1 MTMKVIQRTPQILRS
16 GSRMQFVT
24 IVILELLLL
33 EGIYGWTYH
42 YNSEEMSWQ
51 NARRF
56 CQRKYTDMVAI
67 QNAEEIEYL
76 KDALPFAR
84 HYYWIGIRKINNTW
98 IWVGTGKPLNKEAE
112 NWAKDEP
119 NNEGNSMNEDCV
131 EMYIKRALDAGKWN
145 DIGCNKKK
153 NPLCYKASCS
163 FESCS
168 YNGECIETIGNY
180 TCLCNDGFNGPE
192 CEHVEQCSI
201 LNAPDNGTM
210 LCNHPNGNFS
220 YDSTCE
226 VHCAPGFT
234 LQGSQSLKCKASA
247 EWTTE
252 LPSCKAIQC
261 SPLED
266 QEQMIMTCSEPLEP
280 FSYNSMCK
288 FSCAE
293 GFELQG
299 SEQLECGATG
309 QWSAAAPHCEAVH
322 CATLE
327 DQEQMIM
334 TCSEPFASFSYNS
347 TCKFSC
353 AEGFELKGSEQL
365 ECGATG
371 QWSAATPH
379 CEVVQCENL
388 EKQDQV
394 IMTCSEKFR
403 YSSTCSFS
411 CQDGFA
417 LSGES
422 RIECAATGQW
432 TAPVP
437 TCQDIQC
444 ATLEDQEQMTMT
456 CSESSAPFSYN
467 STCKFNCVEGFE
479 LQGSEQLECGATG
492 QWSAAAP
499 HCEAIQCAT
508 LEDQEEMTMTCSK
521 PFAPFSYNS
530 TCKFNCVEG
539 FELQGSEQLE
549 CGATGQWS
557 EAAPHCEAV
566 QCKNLEKQDQVIM
579 TCSEKFR
586 YSSTC
591 SFSCQDGFALSG
603 ESRIEC
609 AATGQWTA
617 PVPTCQAIQCA
628 TLEDQEQ
635 MTMTCSESSAPF
647 SYNSTCKFN
656 CVEGFELQG
665 SEQLECG
672 ATGQWS
678 AAAPHCEA
686 VQCENLEKQDQVIMT
701 CSEKFRY
708 SSTCSFSCQDG
719 FALSGVSRIECAATG
734 QWTAPVPT
742 CQAVKC
748 GALKIPENGKIHC
761 SHPMDNLRYRSVCNF
776 SCLLNYSLNG
786 SVSLE
791 CDSSGQWSSPIP
803 TCEDSNP
810 QAIHEN
816 STPIII
822 SSAVASG
829 ISVLTLIA
837 WIVRQLRKKAQGKK
851 FSLLSKETQKASG
864 TYKLNEEV

>member
-1 MTMKVIQRTPQILRS
+1 MTMKVIQQTPQILRS

-42 YNSEEMSWQ
+42 YNSEQMPWE

-56 CQRKYTDMVAI
+56 CQSKYTDMVAI

-76 KDALPFAR
+76 KDTLPFAQC
-84 HYYWIGIRKINNTW
+84 YYWIGIRKVNNTW
-98 IWVGTGKPLNKEAE
+98 IWVGTEKPLNKEAE

-119 NNEGNSMNEDCV
+119 NNEGKSVNEDCV
-131 EMYIKRALDAGKWN
+131 EMYIKRAVDTGKWN
-145 DIGCNKKK
+145 DIACNKKK

-163 FESCS
+163 PKSCS

-192 CEHVEQCSI
+192 CEYVEQCAI
-201 LNAPDNGTM
+201 LNAPDKGTM
-210 LCNHPNGNFS
+210 LCSHPNGNFS

-234 LQGSQSLKCKASA
+234 LQGSQSLKCNASA

-252 LPSCKAIQC
+252 LPSCKAVQC

-266 QEQMIMTCSEPLEP
+266 QEQMTMTCSEPFAP

-309 QWSAAAPHCEAVH
+309 LWSAAAPHCEAVH

-327 DQEQMIM
+327 DQEQMTM

-365 ECGATG
+365 ECGPTG
-371 QWSAATPH
+371 QWSAAAPH
-379 CEVVQCENL
+379 CEAVQCENL

-417 LSGES
+417 LRGVS

-437 TCQDIQC
+437 TCQD
-444 ATLEDQEQMTMT
+444 
-456 CSESSAPFSYN
+456 
-467 STCKFNCVEGFE
+467 
-479 LQGSEQLECGATG
+479 
-492 QWSAAAP
+492 
-499 HCEAIQCAT
+499 
-508 LEDQEEMTMTCSK
+508 
-521 PFAPFSYNS
+521 
-530 TCKFNCVEG
+530 
-539 FELQGSEQLE
+539 
-549 CGATGQWS
+549 
-557 EAAPHCEAV
+557 
-566 QCKNLEKQDQVIM
+566 
-579 TCSEKFR
+579 
-586 YSSTC
+586 
-591 SFSCQDGFALSG
+591 
-603 ESRIEC
+603 
-609 AATGQWTA
+609 
-617 PVPTCQAIQCA
+617 IQCA

-719 FALSGVSRIECAATG
+719 FALRGVSRIECAATG

-851 FSLLSKETQKASG
+851 FSLLSKETQKESG